1 MRTALAAAGQRTDV
15 STVDRRQSRGGGAAP
30 RDCRC
35 AIDGRPIEAKTNSLR
50 GRTGC
55 VAAGG
60 GDGGG
65 AIGEQERRERLR
77 IRAQRCHRAHTRDA
91 TERSSQDAL
100 NPTTG
105 ATTTPRRYDEIAGT
119 SKMAADQAQTRLQ
132 AEEAPIA
139 GHNAAA
145 AVAPVTQHHRQ
156 RRWGRQRSS
165 FEINSIQPQLNQL

>member
-1 MRTALAAAGQRTDV
+1 M
-15 STVDRRQSRGGGAAP
+15 STVDWQQSRGCGAAR
-30 RDCRC
+30 RDRRWAI
-35 AIDGRPIEAKTNSLR
+35 AIDERATEAETKSPR

-60 GDGGG
+60 DGGD
-65 AIGEQERRERLR
+65 AIGEQEGRERL
-77 IRAQRCHRAHTRDA
+77 RAQRCHRAHTRDA

-165 FEINSIQPQLNQL
+165 FEINSIQSQLNQL

>member
-1 MRTALAAAGQRTDV
+1 M
-15 STVDRRQSRGGGAAP
+15 SRWSYTSEGGGSNSNNKKIAA
-30 RDCRC
+30 
-35 AIDGRPIEAKTNSLR
+35 I
-50 GRTGC
+50 RTSE
-55 VAAGG
+55 GG
-60 GDGGG
+60 GSRSNTIAVISEDGG
-65 AIGEQERRERLR
+65 
-77 IRAQRCHRAHTRDA
+77 
-91 TERSSQDAL
+91 SS
-100 NPTTG
+100 NNKITG

-165 FEINSIQPQLNQL
+165 FEINSIQSQLNQL